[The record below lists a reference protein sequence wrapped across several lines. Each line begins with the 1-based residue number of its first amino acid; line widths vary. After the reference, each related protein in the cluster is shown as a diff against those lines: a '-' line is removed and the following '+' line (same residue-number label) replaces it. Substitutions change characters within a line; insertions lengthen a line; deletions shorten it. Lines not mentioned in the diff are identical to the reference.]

1 MYWRLSVSA
10 GSGKAGNEEAGRKPR
25 FFVFAQNCSGVAR
38 RSALQQVRQMSTRTK
53 RSIVHFP
60 APFAL
65 AGVDELLPAGDYAVD
80 NDEEPIEGISW
91 LAYHRVA
98 TFIHLPAIASTSLL
112 AIQRPRPV
120 PVKRRDS
127 EPFI

>member
-1 MYWRLSVSA
+1 
-10 GSGKAGNEEAGRKPR
+10 
-25 FFVFAQNCSGVAR
+25 
-38 RSALQQVRQMSTRTK
+38 MSTRTK

-65 AGVDELLPAGDYAVD
+65 AGVDGLLPAGDYAVD

-98 TFIHLPAIASTSLL
+98 TFIHLPAIAATSRVRSMVAVDPAELDAASKQDSEQEKRL
-112 AIQRPRPV
+112 PRP
-120 PVKRRDS
+120 
-127 EPFI
+127 